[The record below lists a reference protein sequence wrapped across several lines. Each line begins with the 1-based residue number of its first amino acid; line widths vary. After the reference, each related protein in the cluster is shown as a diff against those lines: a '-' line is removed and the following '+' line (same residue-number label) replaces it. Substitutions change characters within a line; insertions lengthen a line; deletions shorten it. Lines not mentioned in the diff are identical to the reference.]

1 MPESW
6 SSSRVDLHLEV
17 APGGRRSGLES
28 ALRAAI
34 REGRLTS
41 GTLLPS
47 TRGLATEL
55 GLSRGTVTAAYDQLA
70 EEGYLI
76 IRPGS
81 GTRVADLPP
90 QNPPAIRNVDEHTP
104 LHDLRPGRPDVSAFP
119 TRAWLAATR
128 RVLSRNTRDVFGI
141 GDPQGRI
148 ELRRALAEY
157 LGRTRGVRTSPD
169 QIIVTSGYY
178 QGVGLLSRALR
189 AGGIETAACEDPGH
203 DAYRG
208 AVERRLRIEALPVGS
223 EGAQIETISKQ
234 AGAVFLTPSHQY
246 PTGVPLHPK
255 RRQAVCAW
263 ARATGGL
270 VIEDDYDGEFRY
282 DRQPIGALQ
291 GIAPE
296 HVVYGGSASKTLSP
310 VLRLGWLAVPQDLV
324 APLTAAK
331 EEADFYTEALGQ
343 LVVAELITS
352 HAYDRH
358 IRASRLRY
366 RRRRQLLLDR
376 LAAFP
381 ELTVHGVPAGLSMM
395 VTGLNEAEALARC
408 AQQGIAL
415 RGLTDLHHDP
425 ITSPGGLII
434 GFAAPPER
442 QYPETL
448 NALCNTLT
456 PNAVRPP
463 S

>member
-1 MPESW
+1 MPEYW
-6 SSSRVDLHLEV
+6 SSSRVDLHLDV
-17 APGGRRSGLES
+17 ASAGGRRAALES

-34 REGRLTS
+34 RDGRLVA

-47 TRGLATEL
+47 TRGLAADL
-55 GLSRGTVTAAYDQLA
+55 DLSRGTVTAAYDQLA
-70 EEGYLI
+70 EEGFLT

-90 QNPPAIRNVDEHTP
+90 QTSPVSLDGGDDALI

-119 TRAWLAATR
+119 SRAWLAATR
-128 RVLSRNTRDVFGI
+128 RVLDRNSRDVFGI

-148 ELRRALAEY
+148 ELRRALAEH

-169 QIIVTSGYY
+169 QIVVTSGYY
-178 QGVGLLSRALR
+178 QGVGLLSQVLHSN
-189 AGGIETAACEDPGH
+189 GIKTAACEDPGH
-203 DAYRG
+203 NVYRA
-208 AVERRLRIEALPVGS
+208 AVERAGLRIDPLPVDA
-223 EGAQIETISKQ
+223 EGAQIDGLGERT
-234 AGAVFLTPSHQY
+234 GAVFLTPSHQY

-270 VIEDDYDGEFRY
+270 IVEDDYDGEFRY
-282 DRQPIGALQ
+282 DRLPIGALQ
-291 GIAPE
+291 GIAPG
-296 HVVYGGSASKTLSP
+296 HVVYGGSVSKTLTP
-310 VLRLGWLAVPQDLV
+310 VLRLGWLAVPPYLV
-324 APLTAAK
+324 APLVAAK

-343 LVVAELITS
+343 LVLAELITS

-381 ELTVHGVPAGLSMM
+381 ALTAHGVSAGLSML
-395 VTGLNEAEALARC
+395 VTGLDEEQTLRACARR
-408 AQQGIAL
+408 GVAL
-415 RGLTDLHHDP
+415 RGLTELHHEP
-425 ITSPGGLII
+425 AASPGGLLI
-434 GFAAPPER
+434 GFAASSER
-442 QYPETL
+442 QYPA
-448 NALCNTLT
+448 ALNTLSD
-456 PNAVRPP
+456 VLR
-463 S
+463 

>member
-6 SSSRVDLHLEV
+6 SSSRVDLYLEV

-34 REGRLTS
+34 REGRLTT

-47 TRGLATEL
+47 TRGLAAEL

-70 EEGYLI
+70 EEGYLT

-90 QNPPAIRNVDEHTP
+90 QSPPAILDADDHTP
-104 LHDLRPGRPDVSAFP
+104 LHDLRSGWPDVSAFP

-128 RVLSRNTRDVFGI
+128 RVLNRNTRDVFGI

-157 LGRTRGVRTSPD
+157 LGRARGVRTSPD

-178 QGVGLLSRALR
+178 QGVGLLSRVLR
-189 AGGIETAACEDPGH
+189 EGGIKTAACEDPGH

-208 AVERRLRIEALPVGS
+208 AVERELRIEALPVDS
-223 EGAQIETISKQ
+223 EGAQIEMIGQ

-263 ARATGGL
+263 ARTTGGL

-310 VLRLGWLAVPQDLV
+310 VLRLGWLAVPQHLV
-324 APLTAAK
+324 PPLLTAK
-331 EEADFYTEALGQ
+331 EETDFYTEALGQ
-343 LVVAELITS
+343 LVLAELITS

-381 ELTVHGVPAGLSMM
+381 ELTVHGVPAGLSTL
-395 VTGLNEAEALARC
+395 VTGLNEPKALAKC
-408 AQQGIAL
+408 AERGIAL
-415 RGLTDLHHDP
+415 RGLTDLYHNP
-425 ITSPGGLII
+425 TASPGGLII
-434 GFAAPPER
+434 GFAAPSER
-442 QYPETL
+442 QYPATL
-448 NALCNTLT
+448 NALCNVL
-456 PNAVRPP
+456 P
-463 S
+463 